1 MRLSHI
7 LEGSSLRRPRV
18 VRQRRVINGR
28 LVSGKLRIL
37 DENGRK
43 KGHACADVL
52 YRRVMCG
59 EKGIRC
65 TRNQR
70 VPAGPT

>member
-28 LVSGKLRIL
+28 RVSGRVRIL
-37 DENGRK
+37 DESGRK
-43 KGHACADVL
+43 MRHACAGVL
-52 YRRVMCG
+52 YRRGMG
-59 EKGIRC
+59 RETDR

>member
-37 DENGRK
+37 DENGRRRDM
-43 KGHACADVL
+43 HARTCYIGESCV
-52 YRRVMCG
+52 